1 MLEREPTQRRTWKLG
16 LVLLMYVGADGLVRK
31 ARIKTATSIIYNQP
45 ILKLCLI
52 ATKEELSNETQAT
65 TNVVINTYHC
75 SIQSHNVIRFPHFIG
90 SVLHEIIQV

>member
-1 MLEREPTQRRTWKLG
+1 MVLWEKPELKLQ
-16 LVLLMYVGADGLVRK
+16 LQLLY
-31 ARIKTATSIIYNQP
+31 QP
-45 ILKLCLI
+45 IHKLCLI